1 MRVRTATEK
10 DTYSRKYS
18 QALRLVG
25 IIDMLRSESYVSIED
40 ITDYFNISTR
50 TAYRD
55 INVLK
60 EKFPIKES
68 KEFTYGKGKQWSLDT
83 KEKASCERL
92 NLSIM
97 EMASLFMGKILFEFT
112 SGTELKQSID
122 QVFEKLSYCLS
133 HGKLKHMDKLSA
145 KFYCTPGSPKNYR
158 AADDQLNEIV
168 SGLVYEKKVVVEYK
182 SPTGEIIN
190 DKVCPLSLVVHNNA
204 LYMIA
209 QSENNGKMRTY
220 SIERIISARWLR
232 KETFSYPLSYSPKSY
247 LNEALGIVVGEA
259 VDIRLAIS
267 SSASEYFKQRTWH
280 RSQRVMEMADGSL
293 HVFIKL
299 PVTSELVS
307 WLLGFGAE
315 LEVLEPQ
322 NLRDKMI
329 DYAQKILN
337 LYNPGYAS
345 TPQPGT
351 RNAPATKDEGFS
363 ST

>member
-1 MRVRTATEK
+1 MKEKNATEK
-10 DTYSRKYS
+10 HSYSRKYS

-25 IIDMLRSESYVSIED
+25 IIDMLRSESHVSIED
-40 ITDYFNISTR
+40 ITEKFNISAR

-68 KEFTYGKGKQWSLDT
+68 EEFVYGKGREWSLETSD
-83 KEKASCERL
+83 KNSPEHL

-97 EMASLFMGKILFEFT
+97 EMASLFLGKNLFEFT

-122 QVFEKLSYCLS
+122 SVFEKLSYCLS
-133 HGKLKHMDKLSA
+133 QGNLKHMDKLAA

-168 SGLVYEKKVVVEYK
+168 SGLVYEKKVSIEYK
-182 SPTGEIIN
+182 SPTGEIIS
-190 DKVCPLSLVVHNNA
+190 DKVRPLSLVMHNNA
-204 LYMIA
+204 LYVIA
-209 QSENNGKMRTY
+209 QSDDSGKQRTY
-220 SIERIISARWLR
+220 SVERIISARWLR
-232 KETFSYPLSYSPKSY
+232 KENFSYPANYSPGKY

-267 SSASEYFKQRTWH
+267 RNASEYFKQRTWH
-280 RSQRVMEMADGSL
+280 KSQRVMETADGAL

-299 PVTSELVS
+299 PITSELVS

-322 NLRDKMI
+322 ILRDKMA
-329 DYAQKILN
+329 DYARKILN
-337 LYNPGYAS
+337 IYFPNYNSPP
-345 TPQPGT
+345 TGT
-351 RNAPATKDEGFS
+351 AITVPPENEGFS
-363 ST
+363 SV